1 MARYMK
7 NNKLNMAGLF
17 NKLDEN
23 KDGLL
28 SRDEMKNL
36 FFQEFKMEIE
46 EDEFNNFYDSF
57 DMNKTDTVNIQE
69 FVNVIQPELAKVA
82 NEIKMRNSST
92 MPGHQL
98 D

>member
-1 MARYMK
+1 MK

-36 FFQEFKMEIE
+36 FF
-46 EDEFNNFYDSF
+46 
-57 DMNKTDTVNIQE
+57 
-69 FVNVIQPELAKVA
+69 
-82 NEIKMRNSST
+82 
-92 MPGHQL
+92 
-98 D
+98 

>member
-28 SRDEMKNL
+28 SRDEMRNL
-36 FFQEFKMEIE
+36 FFQEFKMDIE
-46 EDEFNNFYDSF
+46 EDEFNNFFDNF

-82 NEIKMRNSST
+82 NEIKMRSSST

>member
-28 SRDEMKNL
+28 SRDEMRNL
-36 FFQEFKMEIE
+36 FFQEFKMDIE
-46 EDEFNNFYDSF
+46 EDEFNNFFDNF

>member
-1 MARYMK
+1 
-7 NNKLNMAGLF
+7 
-17 NKLDEN
+17 
-23 KDGLL
+23 
-28 SRDEMKNL
+28 
-36 FFQEFKMEIE
+36 MEIE

>member
-28 SRDEMKNL
+28 SKDEMRNL
-36 FFQEFKMEIE
+36 FF
-46 EDEFNNFYDSF
+46 
-57 DMNKTDTVNIQE
+57 
-69 FVNVIQPELAKVA
+69 
-82 NEIKMRNSST
+82 
-92 MPGHQL
+92 
-98 D
+98 

>member
-1 MARYMK
+1 
-7 NNKLNMAGLF
+7 
-17 NKLDEN
+17 
-23 KDGLL
+23 
-28 SRDEMKNL
+28 
-36 FFQEFKMEIE
+36 MEIE

-92 MPGHQL
+92 MPGYQL

>member
-92 MPGHQL
+92 MPGYQL

>member
-1 MARYMK
+1 
-7 NNKLNMAGLF
+7 
-17 NKLDEN
+17 
-23 KDGLL
+23 
-28 SRDEMKNL
+28 
-36 FFQEFKMEIE
+36 MEIE

-69 FVNVIQPELAKVA
+69 FVNVIQPELAKV
-82 NEIKMRNSST
+82 IKMRSSST